1 MDLNNIEK
9 RIIKKLKDFKEGDFL
24 YIMKVND
31 DPMRIFDCIIKEI
44 NITPPGVSCYHTGKF
59 KILLPDGTFRW
70 FYTQS
75 PTISLGKFEIYKT
88 NWNDFRDSEN
98 KEEYFICTDRDYL
111 IDEYIKNAN
120 LAILLWEHNIK
131 KYQDLVNLEK
141 DRMLYLE
148 KQRYDR
154 V

>member
-59 KILLPDGTFRW
+59 KILLPDGTLRW
-70 FYTQS
+70 FYTQL
-75 PTISLGKFEIYKT
+75 PTISLGKFKIYKT
-88 NWNDFRDSEN
+88 NWNDFRDNEN

-120 LAILLWEHNIK
+120 LAILLWEDNIK
-131 KYQDLVNLEK
+131 KYQNLINLEK

>member
-1 MDLNNIEK
+1 MQKLNS
-9 RIIKKLKDFKEGDFL
+9 KKIKDFKEGDFL
-24 YIMKVND
+24 YIMKVNE
-31 DPMRIFDCIIKEI
+31 DPMRILDCIVKEVNI
-44 NITPPGVSCYHTGKF
+44 NPPSVSSYNSGKF

-75 PTISLGKFEIYKT
+75 YNIDLGKYNIYNT
-88 NWNDFRDSEN
+88 NWNDLRDGEN
-98 KEEYFICTDRDYL
+98 KEEYFICIDRNYL

-120 LAILLWEHNIK
+120 LAILLWEDNIK
-131 KYQDLVNLEK
+131 KYQDLINLEK